1 MESLWIENRR
11 NAIGIETDP
20 AFFNDH
26 CGICSPLPLRRGEDL
41 GEGLESPPRNQSK
54 NPQPPSPSEEETT
67 CGGISSSPLDNEA
80 TIEPRG
86 LLRGPSKIIVAFSR
100 DLLLKGTLM
109 AQRVSAL
116 LAVTPRSLSGLAVI
130 FLLLA
135 AFFAVL
141 NGQKVKALRANTVAA
156 SAPMTAKVNALTSD
170 KTGAQ
175 QQGKTA
181 DTDRAVKAEAA
192 LSQAE
197 KEKAD
202 LKGKLDASQQE
213 IAVLRERAAGMQ
225 TNSNP
230 SAPGAPATADNAQ
243 STDLQSQVDELR
255 RQLDG
260 AEKEKALLAEKLQ
273 DTQERPGQVK
283 EPLKTETNKK
293 RDTAGLQRQS
303 SSSHRAGVHG
313 SVLAYNQAYN
323 FVVLN
328 LGARNGVEPN
338 SEMLVLRDGTL
349 IGKIRISSVEPATA
363 IGDIMTNSLGRG
375 VQVQPGDN
383 VIYAGTSP

>member
-1 MESLWIENRR
+1 MRAAEIV
-11 NAIGIETDP
+11 I
-20 AFFNDH
+20 AF
-26 CGICSPLPLRRGEDL
+26 P
-41 GEGLESPPRNQSK
+41 
-54 NPQPPSPSEEETT
+54 
-67 CGGISSSPLDNEA
+67 
-80 TIEPRG
+80 
-86 LLRGPSKIIVAFSR
+86 R

-109 AQRVSAL
+109 AQKESAL
-116 LAVTPRSLSGLAVI
+116 FAVSPGSLSGLAVI

-135 AFFAVL
+135 AFFALL
-141 NGQKVKALRANTVAA
+141 NGQKVKALRRDAA
-156 SAPMTAKVNALTSD
+156 TPRALVPAKVNAPTVTA
-170 KTGAQ
+170 TGAQ
-175 QQGKTA
+175 QKDKTSDTA
-181 DTDRAVKAEAA
+181 DRAAKAEAA
-192 LSQAE
+192 LAQAE

-213 IAVLRERAAGMQ
+213 IAALGQRAAGMQ

-230 SAPGAPATADNAQ
+230 SVPGASVPPDNAQ
-243 STDLQSQVDELR
+243 GGDLQSQVDDLR

-260 AEKEKALLAEKLQ
+260 AEKEKSLLAEKLQ
-273 DTQERPGQVK
+273 DAQRPAQVK
-283 EPLKTETNKK
+283 EASKAETRKK
-293 RDTAGLQRQS
+293 RETASVQRQG

-363 IGDIMTNSLGRG
+363 IGDIMTNSLARG
-375 VQVQPGDN
+375 VQVQPGDS

>member
-1 MESLWIENRR
+1 
-11 NAIGIETDP
+11 
-20 AFFNDH
+20 
-26 CGICSPLPLRRGEDL
+26 
-41 GEGLESPPRNQSK
+41 
-54 NPQPPSPSEEETT
+54 
-67 CGGISSSPLDNEA
+67 
-80 TIEPRG
+80 
-86 LLRGPSKIIVAFSR
+86 
-100 DLLLKGTLM
+100 M
-109 AQRVSAL
+109 AQRESAL
-116 LAVTPRSLSGLAVI
+116 LTVTPRNLSGLAVI

-135 AFFAVL
+135 ALFAVL
-141 NGQKVKALRANTVAA
+141 NAQKVKALRANVATPHA
-156 SAPMTAKVNALTSD
+156 SVTAKVNASTGAT
-170 KTGAQ
+170 TGAQ

-181 DTDRAVKAEAA
+181 DTDRAVKAEATLA
-192 LSQAE
+192 QAE
-197 KEKAD
+197 KEKTD

-213 IAVLRERAAGMQ
+213 IAALRERAAGMQ
-225 TNSNP
+225 TNSNTSTP
-230 SAPGAPATADNAQ
+230 GTSAPADNAQ
-243 STDLQSQVDELR
+243 SPDLQLQVDELR

-273 DTQERPGQVK
+273 DAMK
-283 EPLKTETNKK
+283 ETPKAETRKK
-293 RDTAGLQRQS
+293 RETASVQRQS

-363 IGDIMTNSLGRG
+363 IGDIMTNSLARG
-375 VQVQPGDN
+375 VQVQPGDS

>member
-1 MESLWIENRR
+1 VPV
-11 NAIGIETDP
+11 T
-20 AFFNDH
+20 
-26 CGICSPLPLRRGEDL
+26 
-41 GEGLESPPRNQSK
+41 
-54 NPQPPSPSEEETT
+54 
-67 CGGISSSPLDNEA
+67 
-80 TIEPRG
+80 
-86 LLRGPSKIIVAFSR
+86 
-100 DLLLKGTLM
+100 
-109 AQRVSAL
+109 AQ
-116 LAVTPRSLSGLAVI
+116 
-130 FLLLA
+130 
-135 AFFAVL
+135 
-141 NGQKVKALRANTVAA
+141 
-156 SAPMTAKVNALTSD
+156 VNAPSGT
-170 KTGAQ
+170 TGAR
-175 QQGKTA
+175 QQGKIA

-213 IAVLRERAAGMQ
+213 IAALRERAAGMQ
-225 TNSNP
+225 TTSNP
-230 SAPGAPATADNAQ
+230 SAPDPPALANNAQ
-243 STDLQSQVDELR
+243 SADLQSQVDELR

-273 DTQERPGQVK
+273 DAQERPGQVK
-283 EPLKTETNKK
+283 EPSKAEAKKK
-293 RDTAGLQRQS
+293 RDTASLQRQS

-363 IGDIMTNSLGRG
+363 IGDILTNSLARG
-375 VQVQPGDN
+375 VQLQPGDN
-383 VIYAGTSP
+383 VIYAGTNP